1 MTDTPKPFFFFVG
14 KPASGKETQAK
25 LLAEKLDYPI
35 FMSGAKFRDL
45 MQSGTYLG
53 NRIKKDYETG
63 ALMPAWIADY
73 LLQEFVLNLSPE
85 TGAIFEGSGRDL
97 DQVDTIEDVTGW
109 LRRPYFVFHLK
120 VTDDTVVQR
129 SVDRGRDAV
138 DADEDAIRNRLADY
152 ARLTEPAIRKFEE
165 LGKQFEIDGELPM
178 EEIHEKIME
187 YAEACLDKSA

>member
-14 KPASGKETQAK
+14 KPASGKETQAR

-97 DQVDTIEDVTGW
+97 DQVETIEDVTGW
-109 LRRPYFVFHLK
+109 LKRPYFVFHLK
-120 VTDDTVVQR
+120 VSDESVLKR
-129 SVDRGRDAV
+129 SLERGRDV
-138 DADEDAIRNRLADY
+138 TDASEETIRNRLADY
-152 ARLTEPAIRKFEE
+152 ARLTEPAIQKFEA
-165 LGKQFEIDGELPM
+165 LGKQFEIDGERSP
-178 EEIHEKIME
+178 EEIHEKIIE
-187 YAEACLDKSA
+187 YAEACLNTST